1 MTNFV
6 HQATFLFLLFVTV
19 GKIELVKTTQYTK
32 VIPKNQINNTFIS
45 KELINLTIITLQRQ
59 ASMKKKIGIKCLQ
72 LRKGTSL
79 KSITTTNLVNSY
91 PNPK

>member
-59 ASMKKKIGIKCLQ
+59 ASM
-72 LRKGTSL
+72 
-79 KSITTTNLVNSY
+79 
-91 PNPK
+91 